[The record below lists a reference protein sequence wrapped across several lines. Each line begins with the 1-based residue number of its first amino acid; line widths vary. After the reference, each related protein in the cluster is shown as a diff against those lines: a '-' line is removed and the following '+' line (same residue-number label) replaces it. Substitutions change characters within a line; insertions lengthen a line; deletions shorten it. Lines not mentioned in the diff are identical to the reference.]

1 MRVADLIARI
11 VIDSGIS
18 RAFMVTGGGAM
29 HLNDAFCRAPG
40 LDVLFMHHE
49 QACAMAAEGYARLG
63 GAMALVNVTTGPGGI
78 NALNGVFG
86 AYTDSVPMLLI
97 SGQVKTETVAAFQ
110 PLPLRQ
116 LGDQEVDILAMAAPV
131 TKFGASLRD
140 PADTAYLIEKAIW
153 IARSGRP
160 GPVWIDVPIDI
171 QGAQVDPDRLRHF
184 SAAKEGIA
192 SHPNEVGQLV
202 GPDLAAAARRVL
214 DLIGTAER
222 PVILPG
228 TGIRAA
234 KAVALFER
242 LVATLR
248 IPVATAFNAHD
259 LLTDDHP
266 AYVGKAGTVGDRAG
280 NFAVQNADL
289 VLVLGC
295 RLNIRQISYNWTAF
309 ARAATQVM
317 VDIDSAELAKHTL
330 SIDVPIQAD
339 LCEFLEALLAQ
350 AEDHAPPAAHAAYL
364 AWCKARTARYPAN
377 LPDYAACKDPIHPYA
392 FAGVLW
398 DELGEG
404 DAVVTAN
411 ATACIVTFQTAR
423 LKPRQRLFSNSGS
436 ASMGYDLPA
445 AIGAHL
451 ASDGSG
457 RTVCMAGDGSIMMNL
472 QELQTIVGNRLPIKI
487 FILNNA
493 GYSSILQSQTAWFPD
508 NVSGCGP
515 QSGVAFPDFQKIAA
529 AFGIP
534 VRRLSHLDQAAEMI
548 RATLD
553 EAGPSICEVMLD
565 PAQTFAPKLSSR
577 RLADGRMVSSA
588 LEDMAPFLSREEL
601 AENMLIPVAE

>member
-11 VIDSGIS
+11 VLESGIT

-63 GAMALVNVTTGPGGI
+63 GTMALVNVTTGPGGI

-86 AYTDSVPMLLI
+86 AYTDSVPMLVV

-116 LGDQEVDILAMAAPV
+116 LGDQEVDILAMAGPV
-131 TKFGASLRD
+131 TKFGMSLRR
-140 PADTAYLIEKAIW
+140 PEDTAYLVEKAIW

-171 QGAQVDPDRLRHF
+171 QGAEVDPDQLRHF
-184 SAAKEGIA
+184 SPADEPA
-192 SHPNEVGQLV
+192 SHPNEVGRLA
-202 GPDLAAAARRVL
+202 GPDLTAAARRVL

-234 KAVALFER
+234 GAVAPFER

-248 IPVATAFNAHD
+248 VPVATAFNAHD
-259 LLTDDHP
+259 LLPDTHP

-289 VLVLGC
+289 VLILGC
-295 RLNIRQISYNWTAF
+295 RLNIRQISYNWAAF

-317 VDIDSAELAKHTL
+317 VDIDAAELAKHTL
-330 SIDVPIQAD
+330 AIDVPIQAD
-339 LCEFLEALLAQ
+339 LFAFLEALLAE
-350 AEDHAPPAAHAAYL
+350 AEHHAPLAAHLAYL
-364 AWCKARTARYPAN
+364 DWCKVRMARYPAN
-377 LPDYAACKDPIHPYA
+377 LPDYSLQKRPIHPYA
-392 FAGVLW
+392 FMGRLW
-398 DELGEG
+398 DELAEG
-404 DAVVTAN
+404 DTVVTAN

-445 AIGAHL
+445 AIGAQL
-451 ASDGSG
+451 ASDGAG
-457 RTVCMAGDGSIMMNL
+457 RTICIAGDGSIMMNL
-472 QELQTIVGNRLPIKI
+472 QELQTIVANRLPIRI

-493 GYSSILQSQTAWFPD
+493 GYSSILQSQQAWFPD
-508 NVSGCGP
+508 NLAGCGP
-515 QSGVAFPDFQKIAA
+515 RNGVTFPDFLKIAA

-534 VRRLSHLDQAAEMI
+534 ARRIDHLDAASDLI

-553 EAGPSICEVMLD
+553 EPGPSICEVMLD

-577 RLADGRMVSSA
+577 RLPDGRMVSAA
-588 LEDMAPFLSREEL
+588 LEDMAPFLPRDEL
-601 AENMLIPVAE
+601 AENMLIPIAE

>member
-11 VIDSGIS
+11 VLESGIT

-63 GAMALVNVTTGPGGI
+63 GTMALVNVTTGPGGI

-86 AYTDSVPMLLI
+86 AFTDSVPMLVV

-116 LGDQEVDILAMAAPV
+116 LGDQEADILAMAAPV
-131 TKFGASLRD
+131 TKFSASLRD
-140 PADTAYLIEKAIW
+140 PRDAAYLIEKAIW

-171 QGAQVDPDRLRHF
+171 QGAQVDPDGLRHF
-184 SAAKEGIA
+184 SPEAEGWV
-192 SHPNEVGQLV
+192 SHPNEAGRLT
-202 GPDLAAAARRVL
+202 GPDLAAAASRVL
-214 DLIGTAER
+214 DLIREAER

-234 KAVALFER
+234 GAVARFER
-242 LVATLR
+242 LVAVLGL
-248 IPVATAFNAHD
+248 PVATAFNAHD
-259 LLTDDHP
+259 LLPEDHP

-309 ARAATQVM
+309 ARAATKIM

-330 SIDVPIQAD
+330 AIDVPVHAD
-339 LCEFLEALLAQ
+339 LTAFLDALLEA
-350 AEDHAPPAAHAAYL
+350 AEGHAASAAHRDYL
-364 AWCKARTARYPAN
+364 AWCKLRLARYPAN
-377 LPDYAACKDPIHPYA
+377 LPDYGLRTEPINPYA
-392 FAGVLW
+392 FCGQLW

-411 ATACIVTFQTAR
+411 ATACIVAFQTAR

-445 AIGAHL
+445 SIGAQL
-451 ASDGSG
+451 ASDSSA
-457 RTVCMAGDGSIMMNL
+457 RTICLAGDGSIMMNL
-472 QELQTIVGNRLPIKI
+472 QELQTIASNRLPIKI
-487 FILNNA
+487 FILNNS
-493 GYSSILQSQTAWFPD
+493 GYSSILQSQQAWFPD
-508 NVSGCGP
+508 NLAGCGP
-515 QSGVAFPDFQKIAA
+515 QNGVTFPDFLRIAA

-534 VRRLSHLDQAAEMI
+534 ARRLTDLDQAPALI

-553 EAGPSICEVMLD
+553 EPGPAICEVMLD

-577 RLADGRMVSSA
+577 RLPDGRMVSSA

-601 AENMLIPVAE
+601 AENMIIPVVG